1 VQATKPAEAGVNR
14 VNPYVAPGAPPTVA
28 TEDDIAAAVPP
39 LLARV
44 AGGAVAL
51 AGGIVGL
58 TGAQTLLIVTVRG
71 AMAAAP
77 YVLLVLGL
85 AQLILGTAVFRARA
99 WAVVLA
105 IASGALLTIAST
117 VWLFFS
123 FGNGLFSLFAL
134 GAPFVS
140 VAAAVLALLAVGPCQ
155 RATAARERLRAQG
168 MNLGI

>member
-1 VQATKPAEAGVNR
+1 MKESPEA
-14 VNPYVAPGAPPTVA
+14 NPYAAPGTQPGGA

-39 LLARV
+39 LSARI

-51 AGGIVGL
+51 AGAVVGL

-71 AMAAAP
+71 PMAAAP
-77 YVLLVLGL
+77 YALGVLGL
-85 AQLILGTAVFRARA
+85 AEVVLGVVVFRARA
-99 WAVVLA
+99 WATVLA
-105 IASGALLTIAST
+105 IASSALLTIASS

-123 FGNGLFSLFAL
+123 VGHFLFSLFAL

-140 VAAAVLALLAVGPCQ
+140 VAAGVFAMLAVGPSQ

-168 MNLGI
+168 LNLGI